1 MFFEDEC
8 HLLWGDLCRYVWGK
22 TNERIEVPIVNER
35 RKQTYYGAVN
45 LLTQQCLVQ
54 AYESGN
60 SESTIAFLKY
70 LLSQCPNRRIA
81 VLWDGASYHRSIE
94 VRAYL
99 ASVNQSLEESEWK
112 LTCIRCDLFESATI
126 CVNLL
131 LLLSIYLSLL
141 LIAKSLTFQSCLPM
155 GISHN

>member
-1 MFFEDEC
+1 M
-8 HLLWGDLCRYVWGK
+8 LWGDLCRYVWGK

>member
-1 MFFEDEC
+1 VFFEDEC